1 MPQKIY
7 IASDHAGIN
16 LKKILIG
23 FLDNK
28 KYIIED
34 LGPNKPESV
43 DYPDFAK
50 KLVDKVKKDTSH
62 KGILICG
69 TGIGMCIVANKT
81 SGIRAALC
89 SDKYSAKM
97 SIEHNNA
104 NVLCLGARVINETL
118 SRIIVSEWLESRF
131 SNVIKHQK
139 RVNKIE

>member
-16 LKKILIG
+16 LKKTLIG

-34 LGPNKPESV
+34 LGPNKSEPV

>member
-16 LKKILIG
+16 LKKTLIG

-50 KLVDKVKKDTSH
+50 KLVDKVKKDTSY

-118 SRIIVSEWLESRF
+118 SKIIVSEWLESRF
-131 SNVIKHQK
+131 SNVVKHQK

>member
-16 LKKILIG
+16 LKKTLIG

-34 LGPNKPESV
+34 LGPNKSEPV

-50 KLVDKVKKDTSH
+50 KLVDKVKKDTSY

-118 SRIIVSEWLESRF
+118 SKIIVSEWLESRF
-131 SNVIKHQK
+131 SNVVKHQK